1 MRSIFL
7 LATLILVIQAATASE
22 RLPDNEAAEIYSI
35 VVRRLIS
42 EDDTYGGTLHP
53 NKIYI
58 SRKLVADC
66 PYSEPIDRSPSTVQ
80 EKLPLPAPI
89 CTYKSIGVMDSDI
102 EHALLTALAKKGGTF
117 NFINN
122 RDGLQFKKSAGD
134 IVGGGVLITLGEIV
148 LTSPINA
155 ATNGSIF
162 IASEAAG
169 ESRYEFKKTGG
180 HWTLVRRLA
189 GWIS

>member
-7 LATLILVIQAATASE
+7 LVALSLAIQTANASD

-35 VVRRLIS
+35 VLRRLIS
-42 EDDTYGGTLHP
+42 EDDIYGGTLHP
-53 NKIYI
+53 KKVYI
-58 SRKLVADC
+58 SRKLGADC
-66 PYSEPIDRSPSTVQ
+66 PYSGPIDRSSGTVQ

-89 CTYKSIGVMDSDI
+89 CTYKSIGVMDPGI
-102 EHALLTALAKKGGTF
+102 ERALVIALANQRGTF

-122 RDGLQFKKSAGD
+122 RDGLQFQKNAGD
-134 IVGGGVLITLGEIV
+134 IVGGGVLITLSEIV
-148 LTSPINA
+148 LTSSTNA
-155 ATNGSIF
+155 ATNGNIF

-169 ESRYEFKKTGG
+169 ESRYEFKRISG

-189 GWIS
+189 GWVS